1 MTTIAAKASTGE
13 VAGDSMVSGDDSFY
27 LVTKIRRG
35 KNSIYGACG
44 DWDKILSFYQALES
58 KSSPDSDTDVTV
70 LELRFD
76 GKDNGIWIY
85 ESTII
90 PARIKNDFYAIGTGA
105 SYAVAAMHLGLSPA
119 EAVKIACLYDTSSHE
134 PVDVM
139 TLSGRKR
146 GSTKKGIGR
155 GTNSGV

>member
-13 VAGDSMVSGDDSFY
+13 IAADSMVSGDDSFY
-27 LVTKIRRG
+27 LVEKLRRG
-35 KNSIYGACG
+35 QESIYGGCG
-44 DWDKILSFYQALES
+44 DWDKLLKFYNSLES
-58 KSSPDSDTDVTV
+58 GADLDSDTDVTV
-70 LELRFD
+70 LELRSD
-76 GKDNGIWIY
+76 GIWIY

-90 PARIKNDFYAIGTGA
+90 PAKIKNDFWAIGTGA
-105 SYAVAAMHLGLSPA
+105 NFAIAAMHLGLSPA
-119 EAVKIACLYDTSSHE
+119 EAVKLACLYDTSSHE

-146 GSTKKGIGR
+146 GSTKKGVGR

>member
-35 KNSIYGACG
+35 KNSIYGGCG
-44 DWDKILSFYQALES
+44 DWDKLLKFYNSLES
-58 KSSPDSDTDVTV
+58 GADLDSDTDVTV
-70 LELRFD
+70 LELRSD
-76 GKDNGIWIY
+76 GIWIY

-90 PARIKNDFYAIGTGA
+90 PAKIKNDFWAIGTGA
-105 SYAVAAMHLGLSPA
+105 NFAIAAMHLGLNPA
-119 EAVKIACLYDTSSHE
+119 EAVKLACLYDTSSHE
-134 PVDVM
+134 PIDVM
-139 TLSGRKR
+139 SLSGRKR

-155 GTNSGV
+155 GINSGV